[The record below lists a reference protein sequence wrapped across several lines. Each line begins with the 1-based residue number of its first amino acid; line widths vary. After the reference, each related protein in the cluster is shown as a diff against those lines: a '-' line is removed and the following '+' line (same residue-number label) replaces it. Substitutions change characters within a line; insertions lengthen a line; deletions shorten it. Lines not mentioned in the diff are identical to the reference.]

1 MIKGITSQYKVNN
14 EIYRFYRKLFKQNI
28 FKTKTEMSS
37 FLDELPLPSLSLE
50 ENMFYDT
57 EIQEQDL
64 CLFSKGVE
72 NNKSTGNDGLTKEFH
87 EIFWN
92 EISEP
97 LLKSVQ
103 YAKSNQHLNFFQR
116 QAIIKLLEKKIE
128 IKDIK
133 QNWRHISLFNANT
146 KI

>member
-14 EIYRFYRKLFKQNI
+14 EIYRFYRKLFKQ
-28 FKTKTEMSS
+28 
-37 FLDELPLPSLSLE
+37 
-50 ENMFYDT
+50 
-57 EIQEQDL
+57 
-64 CLFSKGVE
+64 

-103 YAKSNQHLNFFQR
+103 YAKSNQRLNFSQR